1 MKSMSYCKCNTNIIM
16 SDEESVDGCI
26 NDCVITYKEVC
37 PECGNETYGWE
48 ISDRDGE
55 FIDGDGGYDT
65 REAAAKAA
73 TNADDS
79 IVCDADFYSD

>member
-1 MKSMSYCKCNTNIIM
+1 MKSMGYCKCNTNIIM

-55 FIDGDGGYDT
+55 FIDGDGGYGT
-65 REAAAKAA
+65 RAEAVSAAS
-73 TNADDS
+73 NADDS